1 MSTQSTHQST
11 VSFTTRHDL
20 TFTPTEPPDDHRSF
34 SRDTIVEG
42 VACTQLSGYQTVKGR
57 KRELSCSPIDGYWV
71 TDDADAVRE
80 YVDAFG
86 DTVWPIP
93 ETYTAFDEFE
103 RYLGEMDGAS
113 RRYGYGIDATQLE
126 KALRLLTGGGHY
138 DHDAY
143 TLVACG
149 RKPFVLAGPE
159 GVLLSRPGH
168 IARPEDESQCPQRT
182 ITGSL
187 ARSGGEYALDVEEA
201 NPSILDG
208 IQRLIKLAD
217 DAYEQCI
224 TSHEGAPHSASSF
237 HFFETQKGASVKV
250 SAETLETLG
259 RLKTHHRDVSVY
271 GGTTVD
277 VPRASKTVDVAWDEP
292 DQLVGDTQH
301 GAPVVGYD
309 VEWET
314 RGRRRFSVLVVRT
327 HRLVEREQLDT
338 TLYVLRSTSHELER
352 VDHW

>member
-1 MSTQSTHQST
+1 MSTQPDHQPTAPFSTY
-11 VSFTTRHDL
+11 HDL
-20 TFTPTEPPDDHRSF
+20 AFIPTEPPDDHRSF
-34 SRDTIVEG
+34 PRETDVEG
-42 VACTQLSGYQTVKGR
+42 VSCKQLSGFQTVQGR
-57 KRELSCSPIDGYWV
+57 KRELSCSPVDGYWV
-71 TDDADAVRE
+71 VDDADAVRE

-86 DTVWPIP
+86 DAVWPIP

-138 DHDAY
+138 DHEVY

-149 RKPFVLAGPE
+149 QKPFVLAGPE

-168 IARPEDESQCPQRT
+168 IARPQDESQCPQRT

-187 ARSGGEYALDVEEA
+187 TRSGDEYALDVEEA
-201 NPSILDG
+201 NRAILDG
-208 IQRLIKLAD
+208 IQRLVELAD
-217 DAYEQCI
+217 DAYEQRI
-224 TSHEGAPHSASSF
+224 TSHEGAPHSVSSF
-237 HFFETQKGASVKV
+237 HFFETQDGTSVKV

-271 GGTTVD
+271 GGATVD
-277 VPRASKTVDVAWDEP
+277 VPRTSTSVDVAWDDPER
-292 DQLVGDTQH
+292 LVGDTYH

-314 RGRRRFSVLVVRT
+314 LGRRRFSVLVVRT
-327 HRLVEREQLDT
+327 HRLVEREQRET
-338 TLYVLRSTSHELER
+338 TLYVLRSTSVELER
-352 VDHW
+352 IEHW